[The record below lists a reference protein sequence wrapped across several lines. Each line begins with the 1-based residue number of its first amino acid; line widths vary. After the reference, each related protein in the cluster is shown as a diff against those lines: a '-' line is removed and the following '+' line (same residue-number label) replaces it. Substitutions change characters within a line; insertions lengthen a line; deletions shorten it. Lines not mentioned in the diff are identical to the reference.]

1 MAVLDDIRA
10 ASELRAPERLPV
22 FCLSQEFDARYAG
35 LTYAEYIRDAETIVE
50 TQARSIKHFGWDW
63 SWLHLDDTLEFE
75 PLGVGIAGGENVVP
89 CTADYLPFDRRTL
102 KGLKV
107 PSPRSARMPL
117 LLDAA
122 TGLRERFGDEVCIT
136 GRVAAPFSAVTLIFG
151 MQQSFYTLVDDPGLF
166 AHALKFAE
174 EQATSWGLAQ
184 LEAGCHAI
192 WLGDCNASLHLISP
206 GDYEKWALEP
216 CRRVTE
222 AYQQAGGLV
231 FLHNSEDR
239 VEGLKLQAQTG
250 PDLLSMGPNV
260 EMTAAARALRGEQAL
275 VGNID
280 PIAMLTEA
288 TVSEVAAETD
298 RQVRII
304 AGGGMVYNSGEC
316 VPREAKIANLHAMVD
331 TARKVWEL
339 VGPAGQA
346 GPETA

>member
-10 ASELRAPERLPV
+10 ASELRVPQRLPV

-35 LTYAEYIRDAETIVE
+35 LTYAQYIRDAETIVR
-50 TQARSIKHFGWDW
+50 TQVRSIEHFGWDW
-63 SWLHLDDTLEFE
+63 AWLHLDDTLEFE

-89 CTADYLPFDRRTL
+89 CTADYLPFDRATL
-102 KGLKV
+102 KRLKV

-122 TGLRERFGDEVCIT
+122 AGLREHFGDQICVT

-151 MQQSFYTLVDDPGLF
+151 MQESFYVLVDKPSLF
-166 AHALKFAE
+166 ADALKFAE
-174 EQATSWGLAQ
+174 EQAISWGLAQ
-184 LEAGCHAI
+184 LEAGCHAL

-206 GDYEKWALEP
+206 ADYEKWALEP

-222 AYQQAGGLV
+222 AFQQAGGLV

-239 VEGLKLQAQTG
+239 LEGLKLQAQTH
-250 PDLLSMGPNV
+250 PDLLSMGPNI
-260 EMTAAARALRGEQAL
+260 EIGEAAAALRGKQAL

-280 PIAMLTEA
+280 PIRMLTEA
-288 TVSEVAAETD
+288 SPSEVAAETD

-304 AGGGMVYNSGEC
+304 AGGGMVFNSGEC
-316 VPREAKIANLHAMVD
+316 VPREAKVENLHAMVD
-331 TARKVWEL
+331 TARKVWQL
-339 VGPAGQA
+339 VGPSGQA
-346 GPETA
+346 GPPNT